1 MGLYELINGLSMED
15 VEAFMEFLREF
26 MLYAK
31 LRTLAYYIYALNN
44 SNSSETIEFLKKTM
58 EDHVYNILCE
68 LAKIEHHELMVDVD
82 PEVLGKYLVKRA
94 VAKVNK

>member
-1 MGLYELINGLSMED
+1 
-15 VEAFMEFLREF
+15 
-26 MLYAK
+26 
-31 LRTLAYYIYALNN
+31 
-44 SNSSETIEFLKKTM
+44 M